1 MLDTKTNFV
10 DEKVE
15 IDPKDLQ
22 VSFDNNTTE
31 TKDTETKDKE
41 TNNDSKIVKVS
52 LGNDA
57 EALAE
62 EKSKPKD
69 KQDKNKIKQLEK
81 SIKDR
86 EKEIKDQV
94 KNNKK
99 YKPNTNAWNGV
110 IDDENADDL
119 SYIVNNW
126 KLIPQKSSFIN
137 AANGLINKDTKNVA
151 KDREYYLNLTQ
162 RGFEEWNGM
171 QENPDDPDNYKKWEE
186 ENQKWKDNVDK
197 ALEKY
202 TEWDKDKE
210 SKYYYSSSNLHSAL
224 SNAKAAGDYDAA
236 VILNLAYRNAKEN
249 EKWENNIDKVLEKYT
264 HYDKDSE
271 YYYTSNNLSYAL
283 INAEAEGDY
292 EAVYTLREAY
302 KNAVENEK
310 AQKEKPAKDGEQT
323 FTKEEAWEIYYSPT
337 GTAIGLFEN
346 FNNTLG
352 MTAEEARKEFLSK
365 NPNPSESAKKAF
377 RDVYKT
383 ELVEGKVTAS
393 EEDQTENL
401 QVGGKAPR
409 ETLNEAQSKV
419 SKNIKDLVLDE
430 VYQTLTDDEKR
441 DALKKATERA
451 LNEYSSSFI
460 DKVNAREDAA
470 QLSKF
475 LPRFAIQHYLEGD
488 FGERKTPKSL
498 GTLGYFL
505 LDKVGKSL
513 VNASQVARG
522 FSPTE
527 RTVLEDYNKTMLENA
542 FDRDNENRK
551 KILMSSLDTLIKDS
565 EVLRELGISDFKVFD
580 NFTEKV
586 LTQYQDNIQNVN
598 LDKILKEKADFI
610 ENLPEAEK
618 NKYIGY
624 IIATGVSEPDS
635 AAYLVA
641 TYREAEMELKF
652 AKTDAEKYAAQK
664 SKMEIDLK
672 LNGIKTNNELLS
684 GQLDSVKIKNEKD
697 RATMTAEIEAV
708 ILENKQLIEDI
719 KKARTEN
726 EYLAKEKEKELEK
739 KVADIVS
746 TYATVGTNIGDTV
759 ANIIDAVIPGK
770 SRGK

>member
-22 VSFDNNTTE
+22 VSFGNNTTE
-31 TKDTETKDKE
+31 TKDTE

-52 LGNDA
+52 LGNDS

-62 EKSKPKD
+62 EKSKPKE
-69 KQDKNKIKQLEK
+69 KQDKDKIKQLEK
-81 SIKDR
+81 SIKNR
-86 EKEIKDQV
+86 EKEIKTQV
-94 KNNKK
+94 ENNKK

-110 IDDENADDL
+110 IDDENADDW
-119 SYIVNNW
+119 SYIANNW
-126 KLIPQKSSFIN
+126 KIIPQSEEFKHVANKS
-137 AANGLINKDTKNVA
+137 INKDITNVS
-151 KDREYYLNLTQ
+151 KDREYYLNLSQ

-186 ENQKWKDNVDK
+186 ENQKWKDNAK
-197 ALEKY
+197 KTLFKY
-202 TEWDKDKE
+202 I
-210 SKYYYSSSNLHSAL
+210 
-224 SNAKAAGDYDAA
+224 GA
-236 VILNLAYRNAKEN
+236 VIKPYLTKYE
-249 EKWENNIDKVLEKYT
+249 IDE
-264 HYDKDSE
+264 
-271 YYYTSNNLSYAL
+271 
-283 INAEAEGDY
+283 INPTY
-292 EAVYTLREAY
+292 IKRAY
-302 KNAVENEK
+302 KNAVEAGDYDSAVILHQVMLNDLENEEK
-310 AQKEKPAKDGEQT
+310 SDETSTETTTTEKPAKEGEQT
-323 FTKEEAWEIYYSPT
+323 FTKEDAWEIYYSPT
-337 GTAIGLFEN
+337 GTARGIFEN
-346 FNNTLG
+346 FNTLG
-352 MTAEEARKEFLSK
+352 MDAAEARKEFLSK
-365 NPNPSESAKKAF
+365 NPNPSETAKNAF
-377 RDVYKT
+377 RNVYKT

-393 EEDQTENL
+393 KEDQTEGNQDL
-401 QVGGKAPR
+401 KVGGKAPR

-419 SKNIKDLVLDE
+419 SKNIKDLVIDE
-430 VYQTLTDDEKR
+430 AYQTLTDDEKR

-460 DKVNAREDAA
+460 DKVNTREDAA

-475 LPRFAIQHYLEGD
+475 LPRFAIQHFLEGN
-488 FGERKTPKSL
+488 FGDKKDPKSW

-522 FSPTE
+522 LTPTE

-542 FDRDNENRK
+542 FGRDNENRK
-551 KILMSSLDTLIKDS
+551 KILNSSLDTLIKDS
-565 EVLRELGISDFKVFD
+565 DVLRELGISDFKVFD
-580 NFTEKV
+580 DFTEKV

-672 LNGIKTNNELLS
+672 LAGIKANNDLLS
-684 GQLDSVKIKNEKD
+684 GQLDSIELKNEKD

-719 KKARTEN
+719 KKARIEN
-726 EYLAKEKEKELEK
+726 SYLAKEKEKELEQ
-739 KVADIVS
+739 KVANIVS
-746 TYATVGTNIGDTV
+746 TYAAVGTHTGNTV
-759 ANIIDAVIPGK
+759 AAILDAIMPG
-770 SRGK
+770 

>member
-31 TKDTETKDKE
+31 KKDEKTKD
-41 TNNDSKIVKVS
+41 DSKIVKVS

-62 EKSKPKD
+62 EKSKPKE
-69 KQDKNKIKQLEK
+69 KQDKDKIKQLEK

-99 YKPNTNAWNGV
+99 YKPSSNAWNGV
-110 IDDENADDL
+110 IDDENADDW
-119 SYIVNNW
+119 SYIANNW
-126 KLIPQKSSFIN
+126 KIIPQSEDFKHVANKS
-137 AANGLINKDTKNVA
+137 INKDITNVS
-151 KDREYYLNLTQ
+151 KDREYYLNLSQ

-186 ENQKWKDNVDK
+186 ENQKWKDNAK
-197 ALEKY
+197 KTLFKY
-202 TEWDKDKE
+202 I
-210 SKYYYSSSNLHSAL
+210 
-224 SNAKAAGDYDAA
+224 GA
-236 VILNLAYRNAKEN
+236 VIKPYLTKYE
-249 EKWENNIDKVLEKYT
+249 IDE
-264 HYDKDSE
+264 
-271 YYYTSNNLSYAL
+271 
-283 INAEAEGDY
+283 INPTY
-292 EAVYTLREAY
+292 VKRAY
-302 KNAVENEK
+302 KNAVEAGDYDSAVILHQVILNTLKDEK
-310 AQKEKPAKDGEQT
+310 KATEKDEEKSTETDETTTTEKPAEEGKQT
-323 FTKEEAWEIYYSPT
+323 FTKEKAWEIYNSPS
-337 GTAIGLFEN
+337 GTSTGLFEN
-346 FNNTLG
+346 FNTLG
-352 MTAEEARKEFLSK
+352 MTAEEAKKEFLSK
-365 NPNPSESAKKAF
+365 NPNPSEAAKNAF
-377 RDVYKT
+377 RKVYGS
-383 ELVEGKVTAS
+383 ELVESKVTET
-393 EEDQTENL
+393 EEDKNKNF
-401 QVGGKAPR
+401 QVGSQTPR

-430 VYQTLTDDEKR
+430 TFQTLTEDEKR

-451 LNEYSSSFI
+451 LNEYSLKFI
-460 DKVNAREDAA
+460 DKVTAREDAA

-551 KILMSSLDTLIKDS
+551 KILNSSLDTLIKDS
-565 EVLRELGISDFKVFD
+565 DVLRELGISDFKIFD

-610 ENLPEAEK
+610 ENLPEKEK
-618 NKYIGY
+618 NTYIGY
-624 IIATGVSEPDS
+624 IIATGVSEPGS
-635 AAYLVA
+635 AEYLIA
-641 TYREAEMELKF
+641 AYREAEMELKF

-664 SKMEIDLK
+664 SKMEIDFK
-672 LNGIKTNNELLS
+672 LANMNVNNKKLIAE
-684 GQLDSVKIKNEKD
+684 LDSIEIKNEID
-697 RATMTAEIEAV
+697 RSTMTEKIEAV
-708 ILENKQLIEDI
+708 VLENKQLIEDI

-726 EYLAKEKEKELEK
+726 SYLAKEKEKELEA
-739 KVADIVS
+739 KVANIVS
-746 TYATVGTNIGDTV
+746 TYASVGTHTGNTV
-759 ANIIDAVIPGK
+759 AAILDAIIPG
-770 SRGK
+770 

>member
-22 VSFDNNTTE
+22 VSFGNNTTE
-31 TKDTETKDKE
+31 TKDTETKDTE

-52 LGNDA
+52 LGNDS

-86 EKEIKDQV
+86 EKEIKTQV
-94 KNNKK
+94 ENNKK
-99 YKPNTNAWNGV
+99 YKPEENAWNGV
-110 IDDENADDL
+110 IDDENADDW
-119 SYIVNNW
+119 SYIFQ
-126 KLIPQKSSFIN
+126 KGDYIPQKNDFREA
-137 AANGLINKDTKNVA
+137 AANKINEDIKNVS
-151 KDREYYLNLTQ
+151 KDREYWLNLSQ

-171 QENPDDPDNYKKWEE
+171 QENPDDPDNYDKWKKESQKWLNNVEKALGKYGTSKKWEE
-186 ENQKWKDNVDK
+186 DF
-197 ALEKY
+197 
-202 TEWDKDKE
+202 
-210 SKYYYSSSNLHSAL
+210 YSPSNLSIAFRMAR
-224 SNAKAAGDYDAA
+224 SKGDYDAA
-236 VILNLAYRNAKEN
+236 AILIQAYRNA
-249 EKWENNIDKVLEKYT
+249 
-264 HYDKDSE
+264 
-271 YYYTSNNLSYAL
+271 
-283 INAEAEGDY
+283 
-292 EAVYTLREAY
+292 
-302 KNAVENEK
+302 VESEK
-310 AQKEKPAKDGEQT
+310 AQKEKADETTTTDKPVKEGEQT
-323 FTKEEAWEIYYSPT
+323 FTKEDAWKIYYSPT
-337 GTAIGLFEN
+337 GTATGLFEN
-346 FNNTLG
+346 FNTLG
-352 MTAEEARKEFLSK
+352 MDAAEAKKEFLSK
-365 NPNPSESAKKAF
+365 NPNPSENAKNAF
-377 RDVYKT
+377 RKVYKS
-383 ELVEGKVTAS
+383 ELVESKVTAS
-393 EEDQTENL
+393 EEDQTEGNKNF
-401 QVGGKAPR
+401 QVGGKTSR

-430 VYQTLTDDEKR
+430 TFQTLTDDEKR
-441 DALKKATERA
+441 DALKKATEKA
-451 LNEYSSSFI
+451 LNEYSLKFI
-460 DKVNAREDAA
+460 DKVTAREDAA

-565 EVLRELGISDFKVFD
+565 DVLRELGISDFKIFD

-598 LDKILKEKADFI
+598 LDKILQEKADFI
-610 ENLPEAEK
+610 DSLPEKEK

-624 IIATGVSEPDS
+624 VIATGVSEPGS
-635 AAYLVA
+635 AEYLIA
-641 TYREAEMELKF
+641 SYREAEIALEF

-672 LNGIKTNNELLS
+672 LAGIKANNDLLS
-684 GQLDSVKIKNEKD
+684 GQLDSIELKNEKD

-708 ILENKQLIEDI
+708 VLENKQLIEDI
-719 KKARTEN
+719 KKARVEN
-726 EYLAKEKEKELEK
+726 SYLAKEKEKELEQ
-739 KVADIVS
+739 KVASIVS
-746 TYATVGTNIGDTV
+746 TYAAVGTHTGNTV
-759 ANIIDAVIPGK
+759 AAILDAIIPG
-770 SRGK
+770 

>member
-22 VSFDNNTTE
+22 VSFGNNTTE
-31 TKDTETKDKE
+31 TKDKETKE
-41 TNNDSKIVKVS
+41 TKPKAIKVS
-52 LGNDA
+52 LGNDS

-81 SIKDR
+81 SIKNR
-86 EKEIKDQV
+86 EKEIKEQV
-94 KNNKK
+94 ENNKK

-110 IDDENADDL
+110 IDDKNADDW

-126 KLIPQKSSFIN
+126 GNIPQKNDFTE
-137 AANGLINKDTKNVA
+137 AAATTIIKDENNVS
-151 KDREYYLNLTQ
+151 KDRDYWLNLAQ
-162 RGFEEWNGM
+162 SGFEEWKSM
-171 QENPDDPDNYKKWEE
+171 QENPDDPANLEKWERE
-186 ENQKWKDNVDK
+186 LQNWENNVDK

-202 TEWDKDKE
+202 THYNKE
-210 SKYYYSSSNLHSAL
+210 SK
-224 SNAKAAGDYDAA
+224 
-236 VILNLAYRNAKEN
+236 
-249 EKWENNIDKVLEKYT
+249 
-264 HYDKDSE
+264 
-271 YYYTSNNLSYAL
+271 YYYTSNNLLHAFS
-283 INAEAEGDY
+283 NAKRAGDY
-292 EAVYTLREAY
+292 DAAFSLKQSYRNVIEEKEEAQKKE
-302 KNAVENEK
+302 EK
-310 AQKEKPAKDGEQT
+310 AQKETSTETTTSEKPAKEGEQT
-323 FTKEEAWEIYYSPT
+323 FTKEDAWKIYYSPN
-337 GTAIGLFEN
+337 GTATGIFKN
-346 FNNTLG
+346 FNTLG
-352 MTAEEARKEFLSK
+352 MDAVEARKEFLSK
-365 NPNPSESAKKAF
+365 VSNPSEAAKKAF
-377 RDVYKT
+377 RDVYKS

-393 EEDQTENL
+393 KEEQTEGNKNL

-419 SKNIKDLVLDE
+419 SKNIKDVILDE
-430 VYQTLTDDEKR
+430 AYQTLSDDEKR

-451 LNEYSSSFI
+451 LNEYSSRFI
-460 DKVNAREDAA
+460 DKVNTREDAA

-475 LPRFAIQHYLEGD
+475 LPRFAIQHFLEGN
-488 FGERKTPKSL
+488 FGDKKDPKSW

-522 FSPTE
+522 LTPTE

-542 FDRDNENRK
+542 FGRDNENRK
-551 KILMSSLDTLIKDS
+551 KILNSSLDALIKDS
-565 EVLRELGISDFKVFD
+565 DVLRELGISDFKVFD
-580 NFTEKV
+580 DFTEKV

-598 LDKILKEKADFI
+598 LDKILQEKSDFI
-610 ENLPEAEK
+610 ENLPEAER

-641 TYREAEMELKF
+641 SYREKEMELKF
-652 AKTDAEKYAAQK
+652 AKTDADKYAAQK

-672 LNGIKTNNELLS
+672 LNGMKVNNDLLFA
-684 GQLDSVKIKNEKD
+684 QLDSIKLKNEKD
-697 RATMTAEIEAV
+697 RATMTAEIDRV
-708 ILENKQLIEDI
+708 VRENEKLIEDI

-726 EYLAKEKEKELEK
+726 EYLAKEKEKELEQ
-739 KVADIVS
+739 KVANIVS
-746 TYATVGTNIGDTV
+746 TYAAAGSNTANAV
-759 ANIIDAVIPGK
+759 AQIIDAIIPG
-770 SRGK
+770 

>member
-22 VSFDNNTTE
+22 VSFGNNTTE
-31 TKDTETKDKE
+31 TKDKETKE
-41 TNNDSKIVKVS
+41 TKPNIVKVS
-52 LGNDA
+52 LGNDS

-62 EKSKPKD
+62 EKSKPKE
-69 KQDKNKIKQLEK
+69 KQDKDKIKQLEK

-99 YKPNTNAWNGV
+99 YKPDSNTWNGV
-110 IDDENADDL
+110 IDDKNSDDW
-119 SYIVNNW
+119 SYIANNW
-126 KLIPQKSSFIN
+126 KIIPQSEDFKHVANKS
-137 AANGLINKDTKNVA
+137 INKDITNVS
-151 KDREYYLNLTQ
+151 KDREYYLNLSQ

-186 ENQKWKDNVDK
+186 ENQKWKDNAK
-197 ALEKY
+197 KTLFKY
-202 TEWDKDKE
+202 I
-210 SKYYYSSSNLHSAL
+210 
-224 SNAKAAGDYDAA
+224 GA
-236 VILNLAYRNAKEN
+236 VIKPYLTKYEIDEINPAYVK
-249 EKWENNIDKVLEKYT
+249 K
-264 HYDKDSE
+264 
-271 YYYTSNNLSYAL
+271 
-283 INAEAEGDY
+283 
-292 EAVYTLREAY
+292 AY
-302 KNAVENEK
+302 KNAVEAGDYDSAVILHQVILNDLEDEKKATENEK
-310 AQKEKPAKDGEQT
+310 AQKEKADETATNEKPTNEKP
-323 FTKEEAWEIYYSPT
+323 TKEEEQIEENQDLRVDDKAPRETSTETTTNEKPT
-337 GTAIGLFEN
+337 K
-346 FNNTLG
+346 
-352 MTAEEARKEFLSK
+352 EEE
-365 NPNPSESAKKAF
+365 
-377 RDVYKT
+377 
-383 ELVEGKVTAS
+383 
-393 EEDQTENL
+393 QTEKNQDL
-401 QVGGKAPR
+401 RVGGKAPR

-430 VYQTLTDDEKR
+430 TFQTLTDDEKR
-441 DALKKATERA
+441 DALKKATEKA
-451 LNEYSSSFI
+451 LNEYSLKFI
-460 DKVNAREDAA
+460 DKVTAREDAA

-522 FSPTE
+522 LTPTE

-551 KILMSSLDTLIKDS
+551 KILMSSIDTLIKDS
-565 EVLRELGISDFKVFD
+565 DVLRELGISDFKIFD

-598 LDKILKEKADFI
+598 LDKILQEKADFI
-610 ENLPEAEK
+610 DSLPEKEK

-624 IIATGVSEPDS
+624 VIATGVSEPGS
-635 AAYLVA
+635 AEYLIA
-641 TYREAEMELKF
+641 SYREAKMALEF

-664 SKMEIDLK
+664 SKMEIDIK
-672 LNGIKTNNELLS
+672 LAGMKVNNDLLS
-684 GQLDSVKIKNEKD
+684 GQLDSIKLKNEKD
-697 RATMTAEIEAV
+697 RATMAAEIEAV
-708 ILENKQLIEDI
+708 VLENKQLIEDI

-726 EYLAKEKEKELEK
+726 EYLAKEKEKELEQ
-739 KVADIVS
+739 KVASIVS
-746 TYATVGTNIGDTV
+746 TYAAVGTHTGNTV
-759 ANIIDAVIPGK
+759 AAIIDAVIPG
-770 SRGK
+770 

>member
-22 VSFDNNTTE
+22 VSFGNNT
-31 TKDTETKDKE
+31 TETKDKE

-52 LGNDA
+52 LGNDS

-62 EKSKPKD
+62 EKSKPKE
-69 KQDKNKIKQLEK
+69 KQDKDKIKQLEK

-99 YKPNTNAWNGV
+99 YKPDSNTWNGV
-110 IDDENADDL
+110 IDDKNSDDW
-119 SYIVNNW
+119 SYIANNW
-126 KLIPQKSSFIN
+126 KIIPQSEDFKHVANKS
-137 AANGLINKDTKNVA
+137 INKDITNVS
-151 KDREYYLNLTQ
+151 KDREYYLNLSQ

-186 ENQKWKDNVDK
+186 ENQKWKDNAK
-197 ALEKY
+197 KTLFKY
-202 TEWDKDKE
+202 I
-210 SKYYYSSSNLHSAL
+210 
-224 SNAKAAGDYDAA
+224 GA
-236 VILNLAYRNAKEN
+236 VIKPYLTKYEIDEINPAYVK
-249 EKWENNIDKVLEKYT
+249 K
-264 HYDKDSE
+264 
-271 YYYTSNNLSYAL
+271 
-283 INAEAEGDY
+283 
-292 EAVYTLREAY
+292 AY
-302 KNAVENEK
+302 KNAVEAGDYDSAVILHQVILNDLEDEKKATENEK
-310 AQKEKPAKDGEQT
+310 AQKEKADETATNEKPTNEKP
-323 FTKEEAWEIYYSPT
+323 TKEEEQIE
-337 GTAIGLFEN
+337 EN
-346 FNNTLG
+346 QDL
-352 MTAEEARKEFLSK
+352 K
-365 NPNPSESAKKAF
+365 
-377 RDVYKT
+377 
-383 ELVEGKVTAS
+383 
-393 EEDQTENL
+393 
-401 QVGGKAPR
+401 VGGKAPR

-430 VYQTLTDDEKR
+430 TFQTLTDDEKR
-441 DALKKATERA
+441 DALKKATEKA
-451 LNEYSSSFI
+451 LNEYSLKFI
-460 DKVNAREDAA
+460 DKVTAREDAA

-522 FSPTE
+522 LTPTE

-551 KILMSSLDTLIKDS
+551 KILMSSIDTLIKDS
-565 EVLRELGISDFKVFD
+565 DVLRELGISDFKIFD

-598 LDKILKEKADFI
+598 LDKILQEKADFI
-610 ENLPEAEK
+610 DSLPEKEK

-624 IIATGVSEPDS
+624 VIATGVSEPGS
-635 AAYLVA
+635 AEYLIA
-641 TYREAEMELKF
+641 SYREAKMALEF

-664 SKMEIDLK
+664 SKMEIDIK
-672 LNGIKTNNELLS
+672 LAGMKVNNDLLS
-684 GQLDSVKIKNEKD
+684 GQLDSIKLKNEKD

-708 ILENKQLIEDI
+708 VLENKQLIEDI

-726 EYLAKEKEKELEK
+726 EYLAKEKEKELEQ
-739 KVADIVS
+739 KVANIVS
-746 TYATVGTNIGDTV
+746 TYAAAGANTANTV
-759 ANIIDAVIPGK
+759 AAIIDAVIPG
-770 SRGK
+770 

>member
-22 VSFDNNTTE
+22 VSFGNNT
-31 TKDTETKDKE
+31 TETKDKE

-69 KQDKNKIKQLEK
+69 KQDKDKIKQLEK

-99 YKPNTNAWNGV
+99 YKPVENAWDGV
-110 IDDENADDL
+110 IDDENADDW
-119 SYIVNNW
+119 SYIADNW
-126 KLIPQKSSFIN
+126 KVIPQREDFKHIVNKSIN
-137 AANGLINKDTKNVA
+137 EGITNVS

-162 RGFEEWNGM
+162 RGFEEWNSM

-186 ENQKWKDNVDK
+186 ESQKWKENAKK
-197 ALEKY
+197 ALFKY
-202 TEWDKDKE
+202 TPAVIVPYLT
-210 SKYYYSSSNLHSAL
+210 KYDLDEINLTYAKKSFKSAVE
-224 SNAKAAGDYDAA
+224 AGDYDAA
-236 VILNLAYRNAKEN
+236 VILCQVMLNGL
-249 EKWENNIDKVLEKYT
+249 
-264 HYDKDSE
+264 KDEIIKSVE
-271 YYYTSNNLSYAL
+271 TSD
-283 INAEAEGDY
+283 ETTDE
-292 EAVYTLREAY
+292 TTTT
-302 KNAVENEK
+302 
-310 AQKEKPAKDGEQT
+310 EKPAKEGEQT
-323 FTKEEAWEIYYSPT
+323 FTKEDAWEIYYSPT
-337 GTAIGLFEN
+337 GTATGLFKN
-346 FNNTLG
+346 FNTLG
-352 MTAEEARKEFLSK
+352 MDAVEAKKEFLSK
-365 NPNPSESAKKAF
+365 VPNPSETAKKAF

-393 EEDQTENL
+393 KEDQTEGNQDL
-401 QVGGKAPR
+401 KVGGKAPR

-430 VYQTLTDDEKR
+430 AYQTLTDDEKR

-451 LNEYSSSFI
+451 LNEYSSRFI

-475 LPRFAIQHYLEGD
+475 LPRFALQHFSEGN
-488 FGERKTPKSL
+488 FGDKGDPRRW

-505 LDKVGKSL
+505 LDKIGKSL

-522 FSPTE
+522 LTPTE

-542 FDRDNENRK
+542 FSRDNENRK
-551 KILMSSLDTLIKDS
+551 KILNSSLDTLIKDS
-565 EVLRELGISDFKVFD
+565 DVLRELGISDFKVFD
-580 NFTEKV
+580 DFTEKV

-598 LDKILKEKADFI
+598 LDKILIEKADFI
-610 ENLPEAEK
+610 DNLPEAEK

-635 AAYLVA
+635 ASYLVA
-641 TYREAEMELKF
+641 AYREKEMELKF

-672 LNGIKTNNELLS
+672 LNGMKVNNDLLF
-684 GQLDSVKIKNEKD
+684 GQLDSIKLKNEKD
-697 RATMTAEIEAV
+697 RATMTAEIERV
-708 ILENKQLIEDI
+708 VHENEKLIEDI

-726 EYLAKEKEKELEK
+726 SYLEKEKEKELEQ

-746 TYATVGTNIGDTV
+746 TYATVGTNIGNTV
-759 ANIIDAVIPGK
+759 ANIIDAIIPGK
-770 SRGK
+770 QK

>member
-31 TKDTETKDKE
+31 TKDEK

-52 LGNDA
+52 LGNDS

-62 EKSKPKD
+62 EKSKSKE
-69 KQDKNKIKQLEK
+69 KQDKDKIKQLEK
-81 SIKDR
+81 SIKNR

-99 YKPNTNAWNGV
+99 YKPETNAWNDV
-110 IDDENADDL
+110 IDDKNADDW
-119 SYIVNNW
+119 SYIANNW
-126 KLIPQKSSFIN
+126 KNIPQSEDFGK
-137 AANGLINKDTKNVA
+137 AAGTSILNDIKNVS
-151 KDREYYLNLTQ
+151 KDREYWLNLTQ

-171 QENPDDPDNYKKWEE
+171 QENPDDPDNYEKWKKEH
-186 ENQKWKDNVDK
+186 QKWKNNVFK

-202 TEWDKDKE
+202 SPLPEWSDR
-210 SKYYYSSSNLHSAL
+210 YSASGNVASAF
-224 SNAKAAGDYDAA
+224 NKALRVGDYDAA
-236 VILNLAYRNAKEN
+236 SLLFQAFKNIKEN
-249 EKWENNIDKVLEKYT
+249 EKAEDE
-264 HYDKDSE
+264 
-271 YYYTSNNLSYAL
+271 TSD
-283 INAEAEGDY
+283 E
-292 EAVYTLREAY
+292 TTTT
-302 KNAVENEK
+302 
-310 AQKEKPAKDGEQT
+310 EKPAKDGEQT
-323 FTKEEAWEIYYSPT
+323 FTKEDAWKIYNSSS
-337 GTAIGLFEN
+337 GTATGLFEN
-346 FNNTLG
+346 FQTLN
-352 MTAEEARKEFLSK
+352 MDAVEARKEFLSK
-365 NPNPSESAKKAF
+365 NPNPSEAAKNAF
-377 RDVYKT
+377 RKVYKS

-393 EEDQTENL
+393 EEDQTEGNKNL
-401 QVGGKAPR
+401 QVGGKQQR

-430 VYQTLTDDEKR
+430 TYQTLTDDEKR

-451 LNEYSSSFI
+451 LNEYSLSFI
-460 DKVNAREDAA
+460 DKVNTREDAA

-475 LPRFAIQHYLEGD
+475 LPRFAIQHFLDGNFGD
-488 FGERKTPKSL
+488 KKNPKSW

-522 FSPTE
+522 FTPTE

-542 FDRDNENRK
+542 FGRDNENRK
-551 KILMSSLDTLIKDS
+551 KILLSSLDTLIKDS
-565 EVLRELGISDFKVFD
+565 DVLRELGISDFKVFD

-610 ENLPEAEK
+610 ENLPEKEK
-618 NKYIGY
+618 NTYIGY
-624 IIATGVSEPDS
+624 IIATGVSEPGS
-635 AAYLVA
+635 AEYLIA
-641 TYREAEMELKF
+641 AYREAEMELKF

-672 LNGIKTNNELLS
+672 LAGMKVNNKTLS
-684 GQLDSVKIKNEKD
+684 AQLDSIEIKNEKD

-726 EYLAKEKEKELEK
+726 EYLAKEKEKELEA
-739 KVADIVS
+739 KVANIVS
-746 TYATVGTNIGDTV
+746 TYASVGTHTGNTV
-759 ANIIDAVIPGK
+759 AAIIDAIIPG
-770 SRGK
+770 

>member
-22 VSFDNNTTE
+22 VSFGNNTTE
-31 TKDTETKDKE
+31 TKDTETKE
-41 TNNDSKIVKVS
+41 TKPNVIKVS
-52 LGNDA
+52 LGNDS

-69 KQDKNKIKQLEK
+69 KQDKDKIKQLEK

-99 YKPNTNAWNGV
+99 YKPDTNAWNGV
-110 IDDENADDL
+110 IDDENADDW

-126 KLIPQKSSFIN
+126 GNIPQKNDFTE
-137 AANGLINKDTKNVA
+137 AAATTIIKDENNVA
-151 KDREYYLNLTQ
+151 KDRDYWLNLAQ
-162 RGFEEWNGM
+162 SGFEEWKSM
-171 QENPDDPDNYKKWEE
+171 QENPDDPDNYKKWEKE
-186 ENQKWKDNVDK
+186 LQNWENNVYK

-202 TEWDKDKE
+202 THYNKE
-210 SKYYYSSSNLHSAL
+210 SK
-224 SNAKAAGDYDAA
+224 
-236 VILNLAYRNAKEN
+236 
-249 EKWENNIDKVLEKYT
+249 
-264 HYDKDSE
+264 
-271 YYYTSNNLSYAL
+271 YYYTSNNLLRAFF
-283 INAEAEGDY
+283 NAKRAGDY
-292 EAVYTLREAY
+292 DAASILKQAF
-302 KNAVENEK
+302 KNVEENEK
-310 AQKEKPAKDGEQT
+310 AQKKEEKAQTETSNESTTTEKPAKEGEQT
-323 FTKEEAWEIYYSPT
+323 FTKEDAWEIYYSPN
-337 GTAIGLFEN
+337 GTAAGIFEN
-346 FNNTLG
+346 FNTLD
-352 MTAEEARKEFLSK
+352 MDADEARKEFLSK
-365 NPNPSESAKKAF
+365 VPNPSDAAKKAF

-393 EEDQTENL
+393 EEEQTDEKKDFG
-401 QVGGKAPR
+401 VGSKASR
-409 ETLNEAQSKV
+409 KTLNEAQSKV

-430 VYQTLTDDEKR
+430 TYQTLTDDEKR

-460 DKVNAREDAA
+460 DKVNTREDAA

-475 LPRFAIQHYLEGD
+475 LPRFAIQHFLEGD
-488 FGERKTPKSL
+488 FGDNKKDPKSW

-522 FSPTE
+522 LTPTE

-542 FDRDNENRK
+542 FGRDNENRK
-551 KILMSSLDTLIKDS
+551 RILNSSLDTLIKDS
-565 EVLRELGISDFKVFD
+565 DVLRELGISDFKIFD

-598 LDKILKEKADFI
+598 LDKILKEKADYI
-610 ENLPEAEK
+610 DNLPEEEK

-635 AAYLVA
+635 AAYLNA
-641 TYREAEMELKF
+641 EYRANEMELKF

-664 SKMEIDLK
+664 SKMEIDIK
-672 LNGIKTNNELLS
+672 LAGMKINNDLLFA
-684 GQLDSVKIKNEKD
+684 QLDSVKLKNEKD
-697 RATMTAEIEAV
+697 RATMTEEIERVA
-708 ILENKQLIEDI
+708 LENKQLIEDI

-726 EYLAKEKEKELEK
+726 DYLVREKEKELEK

-746 TYATVGTNIGDTV
+746 TYATVGTNTGNTV
-759 ANIIDAVIPGK
+759 AKIIDAIIPG
-770 SRGK
+770 

>member
-22 VSFDNNTTE
+22 VSFGNNT
-31 TKDTETKDKE
+31 TETKDKE

-52 LGNDA
+52 LGNDS

-69 KQDKNKIKQLEK
+69 KQDKDKIKQLEK

-99 YKPNTNAWNGV
+99 YKPDSNTWNGV
-110 IDDENADDL
+110 IDDENSDDW
-119 SYIVNNW
+119 SYVANNW
-126 KLIPQKSSFIN
+126 KIIPQKNDFIEA
-137 AANGLINKDTKNVA
+137 AANKINEDTKNVD

-171 QENPDDPDNYKKWEE
+171 QENPDDPDNYDKWKKES
-186 ENQKWKDNVDK
+186 QKWLNNVEK
-197 ALEKY
+197 ALRKYGIYEKWNGMFY
-202 TEWDKDKE
+202 STSNISTASRTAMDK
-210 SKYYYSSSNLHSAL
+210 
-224 SNAKAAGDYDAA
+224 GDYDTA
-236 VILNLAYRNAKEN
+236 VLLKQAYR
-249 EKWENNIDKVLEKYT
+249 
-264 HYDKDSE
+264 
-271 YYYTSNNLSYAL
+271 
-283 INAEAEGDY
+283 
-292 EAVYTLREAY
+292 
-302 KNAVENEK
+302 NAVENEK
-310 AQKEKPAKDGEQT
+310 AQKEKAQNEKAKDEETSNETTTTEKPTKEGKQT

-365 NPNPSESAKKAF
+365 NPNPSEKAKNAF
-377 RDVYKT
+377 RKVYNS
-383 ELVEGKVTAS
+383 ELVESKVTAS
-393 EEDQTENL
+393 EEDQTKNL

-430 VYQTLTDDEKR
+430 TFQTLTDDEKR
-441 DALKKATERA
+441 DALKKATEKA
-451 LNEYSSSFI
+451 LNEYSLKFI
-460 DKVNAREDAA
+460 DKVTAREDAA

-522 FSPTE
+522 LTPTE
-527 RTVLEDYNKTMLENA
+527 KTVLENYNKTMLENA

-551 KILMSSLDTLIKDS
+551 KILMSSIDTLIKDS
-565 EVLRELGISDFKVFD
+565 DVLRELGISDFKIFD

-598 LDKILKEKADFI
+598 LDKILQEKADFI
-610 ENLPEAEK
+610 DSLPEKEK

-624 IIATGVSEPDS
+624 VIATGVSEPGS
-635 AAYLVA
+635 AEYLIA
-641 TYREAEMELKF
+641 SYREAKMALEF

-664 SKMEIDLK
+664 SKMEIDIK
-672 LNGIKTNNELLS
+672 LAGMKVNNDLLS
-684 GQLDSVKIKNEKD
+684 GQLDSIKLKNEKD

-708 ILENKQLIEDI
+708 VLGNKQLIEDI

-726 EYLAKEKEKELEK
+726 EYLAKEKEKELEQ
-739 KVADIVS
+739 KVANIVS
-746 TYATVGTNIGDTV
+746 TYAAAGANTANTV
-759 ANIIDAVIPGK
+759 AAIIDAVIPG
-770 SRGK
+770 

>member
-31 TKDTETKDKE
+31 IKDEKTKDE
-41 TNNDSKIVKVS
+41 SKIVKVS

-62 EKSKPKD
+62 EKSKPKE
-69 KQDKNKIKQLEK
+69 KQDKDKIKQLEK

-99 YKPNTNAWNGV
+99 YKPSSNAWNGV
-110 IDDENADDL
+110 IDDENADDW
-119 SYIVNNW
+119 SYIANNW
-126 KLIPQKSSFIN
+126 KIIPQSEDFKHVANKS
-137 AANGLINKDTKNVA
+137 INKDITNVS
-151 KDREYYLNLTQ
+151 KDREYYLNLSQ

-186 ENQKWKDNVDK
+186 ENQKWKDNAK
-197 ALEKY
+197 KTLFKY
-202 TEWDKDKE
+202 I
-210 SKYYYSSSNLHSAL
+210 
-224 SNAKAAGDYDAA
+224 GA
-236 VILNLAYRNAKEN
+236 VIKPYLTKYE
-249 EKWENNIDKVLEKYT
+249 IDE
-264 HYDKDSE
+264 
-271 YYYTSNNLSYAL
+271 
-283 INAEAEGDY
+283 INPTY
-292 EAVYTLREAY
+292 VKRAY
-302 KNAVENEK
+302 KNAVEAGDYDSAVILHQVILNTLKDEK
-310 AQKEKPAKDGEQT
+310 KATEKDEEKSTETDETTTTEKPAEEGKQT
-323 FTKEEAWEIYYSPT
+323 FTKEKAWEIYNSPN
-337 GTAIGLFEN
+337 GTATGLFEN
-346 FNNTLG
+346 FNTLG
-352 MTAEEARKEFLSK
+352 MTAEEAKKEFLSK
-365 NPNPSESAKKAF
+365 NPNPSEAAKNAF
-377 RDVYKT
+377 RKVYGS
-383 ELVEGKVTAS
+383 ELVENK
-393 EEDQTENL
+393 EDQTEEDKNKNF
-401 QVGGKAPR
+401 QVGSQTPR

-430 VYQTLTDDEKR
+430 TFQTLTEDEKR

-451 LNEYSSSFI
+451 LNEYSLKFI
-460 DKVNAREDAA
+460 DKVTAREDAA

-551 KILMSSLDTLIKDS
+551 KILNSSLDTLIKDS
-565 EVLRELGISDFKVFD
+565 DVLRELGISDFKIFD

-610 ENLPEAEK
+610 ENLPEKEK
-618 NKYIGY
+618 NTYIGY
-624 IIATGVSEPDS
+624 IIATGVSEPGS
-635 AAYLVA
+635 AEYLIA
-641 TYREAEMELKF
+641 AYREAEMELKF

-664 SKMEIDLK
+664 SKMEIDFK
-672 LNGIKTNNELLS
+672 LANMNVNNKKLIAE
-684 GQLDSVKIKNEKD
+684 LDSIEIKNEID
-697 RATMTAEIEAV
+697 RSTMTEKIEAV
-708 ILENKQLIEDI
+708 VLENKQLIEDI

-726 EYLAKEKEKELEK
+726 SYLAKEKEKELEA
-739 KVADIVS
+739 KVANIVS
-746 TYATVGTNIGDTV
+746 TYASVGTHTGNTV
-759 ANIIDAVIPGK
+759 AAILDAIIPG
-770 SRGK
+770 

>member
-22 VSFDNNTTE
+22 VSFGNNTTE
-31 TKDTETKDKE
+31 TKDKETKEEPKA
-41 TNNDSKIVKVS
+41 IKVS
-52 LGNDA
+52 LGNDS

-62 EKSKPKD
+62 EKSKPKE
-69 KQDKNKIKQLEK
+69 KQDKDKIKQLEK

-99 YKPNTNAWNGV
+99 YKPNSNAWNGV
-110 IDDENADDL
+110 IDDENSDDW
-119 SYIVNNW
+119 SYIANNW
-126 KLIPQKSSFIN
+126 KIIPQSEGFKHVANKS
-137 AANGLINKDTKNVA
+137 INKDITNVS
-151 KDREYYLNLTQ
+151 KDREYYLNLSQ

-186 ENQKWKDNVDK
+186 ENKKWKDNAK
-197 ALEKY
+197 KTLFKY
-202 TEWDKDKE
+202 I
-210 SKYYYSSSNLHSAL
+210 
-224 SNAKAAGDYDAA
+224 GA
-236 VILNLAYRNAKEN
+236 VIKPYLTKYEIDEINPAYVK
-249 EKWENNIDKVLEKYT
+249 K
-264 HYDKDSE
+264 
-271 YYYTSNNLSYAL
+271 
-283 INAEAEGDY
+283 
-292 EAVYTLREAY
+292 AY
-302 KNAVENEK
+302 KNAVEAGDYDSAVILHQVILNDLEDEKKATENEK
-310 AQKEKPAKDGEQT
+310 AQKEKADETATNEKPTNEKP
-323 FTKEEAWEIYYSPT
+323 TKEEEQIEENQDLRVDDKAPRETSTETTTNEKPT
-337 GTAIGLFEN
+337 KEEEQIKEN
-346 FNNTLG
+346 QDL
-352 MTAEEARKEFLSK
+352 K
-365 NPNPSESAKKAF
+365 
-377 RDVYKT
+377 
-383 ELVEGKVTAS
+383 
-393 EEDQTENL
+393 
-401 QVGGKAPR
+401 VGGKAPR

-430 VYQTLTDDEKR
+430 TYQTLTDDEKR
-441 DALKKATERA
+441 DALKKATEKA
-451 LNEYSSSFI
+451 LNEYSLKFI
-460 DKVNAREDAA
+460 DKVTAREDAA

-522 FSPTE
+522 LTPTE

-551 KILMSSLDTLIKDS
+551 KILMSSIDTLIKDS
-565 EVLRELGISDFKVFD
+565 DVLRELGISDFKIFD

-598 LDKILKEKADFI
+598 LDKILQEKADFI
-610 ENLPEAEK
+610 DSLPEKEK

-624 IIATGVSEPDS
+624 VIATGVSEPGS
-635 AAYLVA
+635 AEYLIA
-641 TYREAEMELKF
+641 SYREAKMALEF

-664 SKMEIDLK
+664 SKMEIDIK
-672 LNGIKTNNELLS
+672 LAGMKVNNDLLS
-684 GQLDSVKIKNEKD
+684 GQLDSIKLKNEKD
-697 RATMTAEIEAV
+697 RATMAAEIEAV
-708 ILENKQLIEDI
+708 VLENKQLIEDI

-726 EYLAKEKEKELEK
+726 EYLAKEKEKELEQ
-739 KVADIVS
+739 KVASIVS
-746 TYATVGTNIGDTV
+746 TYAAVGTHTGNTV
-759 ANIIDAVIPGK
+759 AAIIDAVIPG
-770 SRGK
+770 

>member
-31 TKDTETKDKE
+31 TKDEKTKDEKTKDE
-41 TNNDSKIVKVS
+41 SKIVKVS

-69 KQDKNKIKQLEK
+69 KQDKDKIKQLEK

-86 EKEIKDQV
+86 EKEIKDQI

-99 YKPNTNAWNGV
+99 YKSGENAWNGV
-110 IDDENADDL
+110 IDDENADDW
-119 SYIVNNW
+119 SYIARNW
-126 KLIPQKSSFIN
+126 SNIPQRGDFNHIVT
-137 AANGLINKDTKNVA
+137 NKIYEDTTNVS
-151 KDREYYLNLTQ
+151 KDREYWLNLSQ

-171 QENPDDPDNYKKWEE
+171 QENPDDPNNYKKWEE
-186 ENQKWKDNVDK
+186 ENQKWKDNAKK
-197 ALEKY
+197 AL
-202 TEWDKDKE
+202 
-210 SKYYYSSSNLHSAL
+210 SK
-224 SNAKAAGDYDAA
+224 
-236 VILNLAYRNAKEN
+236 NLALPPYLAKHE
-249 EKWENNIDKVLEKYT
+249 IDEINP
-264 HYDKDSE
+264 E
-271 YYYTSNNLSYAL
+271 Y
-283 INAEAEGDY
+283 
-292 EAVYTLREAY
+292 VKRAY
-302 KNAVENEK
+302 KNAVEAGDYDSAVILHQVILNAIKDEKNTKENEK
-310 AQKEKPAKDGEQT
+310 AKDETSDETTTTEKPTKEGKQT
-323 FTKEEAWEIYYSPT
+323 FTKEDAWEIYDSPS
-337 GTAIGLFEN
+337 GTATGLFEN

-365 NPNPSESAKKAF
+365 NPNPSEAAKKAF
-377 RDVYKT
+377 RKVYGS
-383 ELVEGKVTAS
+383 ELVESKVTAS
-393 EEDQTENL
+393 EEDQTEGNKNF
-401 QVGGKAPR
+401 QVGGKTQR

-419 SKNIKDLVLDE
+419 SKNIKDLLLDE
-430 VYQTLTDDEKR
+430 TFQTLTEDEKR

-451 LNEYSSSFI
+451 LNEYSLKFI
-460 DKVNAREDAA
+460 DKVTAREDAA

-527 RTVLEDYNKTMLENA
+527 KTVLENYNETMMKNA
-542 FDRDNENRK
+542 FGRDDENRK
-551 KILMSSLDTLIKDS
+551 RILNSSIDTLIKDS
-565 EVLRELGISDFKVFD
+565 DVLRELGISDFKIFD
-580 NFTEKV
+580 DFTEKV

-610 ENLPEAEK
+610 ENLPEKEK
-618 NKYIGY
+618 NTYIGY
-624 IIATGVSEPDS
+624 IIATGVSEPGS
-635 AAYLVA
+635 AEYLIA
-641 TYREAEMELKF
+641 AYREAEMELKF

-672 LNGIKTNNELLS
+672 LAGIEANNEKLFAE
-684 GQLDSVKIKNEKD
+684 LDSIEMKNEVD
-697 RATMTAEIEAV
+697 RKTMTEKIEAV
-708 ILENKQLIEDI
+708 ALENKQLIEDI

-739 KVADIVS
+739 MVADIVS
-746 TYATVGTNIGDTV
+746 IYTAAGTNTGNTV
-759 ANIIDAVIPGK
+759 AEIIDAIIPG
-770 SRGK
+770 

>member
-31 TKDTETKDKE
+31 TKDEKTKD
-41 TNNDSKIVKVS
+41 DSKIVKVS
-52 LGNDA
+52 LGNDS

-69 KQDKNKIKQLEK
+69 KQDKDKIKQLEK

-99 YKPNTNAWNGV
+99 YKPGTNAWNGV
-110 IDDENADDL
+110 IDDKNADDW
-119 SYIVNNW
+119 SYIANNW
-126 KLIPQKSSFIN
+126 GDIPNRNDFKEA
-137 AANGLINKDTKNVA
+137 AANKINEDTKNIS
-151 KDREYYLNLTQ
+151 KDREYYLNLSQ

-186 ENQKWKDNVDK
+186 ESQKWLNNVEK
-197 ALEKY
+197 ALKIY
-202 TEWDKDKE
+202 GTFDKWSE
-210 SKYYYSSSNLHSAL
+210 MYYSQTNLKIAF
-224 SNAKAAGDYDAA
+224 NAARRAGDYDTAA
-236 VILNLAYRNAKEN
+236 ILRQALINAKEN
-249 EKWENNIDKVLEKYT
+249 EKAK
-264 HYDKDSE
+264 
-271 YYYTSNNLSYAL
+271 
-283 INAEAEGDY
+283 
-292 EAVYTLREAY
+292 
-302 KNAVENEK
+302 EK
-310 AQKEKPAKDGEQT
+310 AKEETSDETTTTDKPAKDGEQT
-323 FTKEEAWEIYYSPT
+323 FTKEKAWEIYNSPS
-337 GTAIGLFEN
+337 GTATGLFEN
-346 FNNTLG
+346 FNTLG
-352 MTAEEARKEFLSK
+352 MTAEEAKKEFLSK
-365 NPNPSESAKKAF
+365 NPNPSEAAKNAF
-377 RDVYKT
+377 RKVYGS
-383 ELVEGKVTAS
+383 ELVESKVTAS
-393 EEDQTENL
+393 EETQPTQNQNY
-401 QVGGKAPR
+401 QVGGKTQR

-430 VYQTLTDDEKR
+430 TYQTLTDDEKR

-451 LNEYSSSFI
+451 LNEYSLKFI
-460 DKVNAREDAA
+460 DKVTAREDAA

-551 KILMSSLDTLIKDS
+551 KILNSSIDTLIKDS
-565 EVLRELGISDFKVFD
+565 DVLRELGISDFKIFD

-610 ENLPEAEK
+610 ENLPEKEK
-618 NKYIGY
+618 NTYIGY
-624 IIATGVSEPDS
+624 IIATGVSEPGS
-635 AAYLVA
+635 AEYLIA
-641 TYREAEMELKF
+641 AYREAEMELKF

-664 SKMEIDLK
+664 SKMEIDFK
-672 LNGIKTNNELLS
+672 LANMNVNNKKLVAE
-684 GQLDSVKIKNEKD
+684 LDSIEIKNEID
-697 RATMTAEIEAV
+697 RSTMTEKIEAV
-708 ILENKQLIEDI
+708 VLENKQLIEDI

-726 EYLAKEKEKELEK
+726 EYLAKEKEKELEQ
-739 KVADIVS
+739 KVANIVS
-746 TYATVGTNIGDTV
+746 TYATVGSNTANTV
-759 ANIIDAVIPGK
+759 AAIIDAIIPG
-770 SRGK
+770 

>member
-15 IDPKDLQ
+15 IDPKDLK
-22 VSFDNNTTE
+22 VSFDNNATETKETE
-31 TKDTETKDKE
+31 TKDEKTKD
-41 TNNDSKIVKVS
+41 DSKIVKVS

-57 EALAE
+57 EALKE
-62 EKSKPKD
+62 EKSKPKE
-69 KQDKNKIKQLEK
+69 KQDKDKIKQLEK

-99 YKPNTNAWNGV
+99 NKPSSNAWNGV
-110 IDDENADDL
+110 IDEKNADDW
-119 SYIVNNW
+119 SYIADNW
-126 KLIPQKSSFIN
+126 KIIPQSEDFKHVANKSID
-137 AANGLINKDTKNVA
+137 KDITNVS
-151 KDREYYLNLTQ
+151 KDREYYLNLSQ
-162 RGFEEWNGM
+162 KGFEEWNGM

-186 ENQKWKDNVDK
+186 ENQKWKDNAKK
-197 ALEKY
+197 ALFKY
-202 TEWDKDKE
+202 TPVILRRYLT
-210 SKYYYSSSNLHSAL
+210 KYEIDEINLEYIRRAL
-224 SNAKAAGDYDAA
+224 DIARDHGDYDAA
-236 VILNLAYRNAKEN
+236 AILMQAYNNAIDKAFKNAAEN
-249 EKWENNIDKVLEKYT
+249 EKSDETSDETSDEKST
-264 HYDKDSE
+264 E
-271 YYYTSNNLSYAL
+271 T
-283 INAEAEGDY
+283 
-292 EAVYTLREAY
+292 TT
-302 KNAVENEK
+302 NEK
-310 AQKEKPAKDGEQT
+310 PTKDGEQT
-323 FTKEEAWEIYYSPT
+323 FTKEKAWEIYYSPS
-337 GTAIGLFEN
+337 GTATGLFEN
-346 FNNTLG
+346 FNTLG
-352 MTAEEARKEFLSK
+352 MTAEEAKKEFLSK
-365 NPNPSESAKKAF
+365 NPNPSENAKNAF
-377 RDVYKT
+377 RKVYKS

-393 EEDQTENL
+393 EEEQTEGNKNF
-401 QVGGKAPR
+401 QVGGKTQR

-419 SKNIKDLVLDE
+419 SKNIKDLLLDE
-430 VYQTLTDDEKR
+430 TFQTLTDDEKR
-441 DALKKATERA
+441 DALKKATEKA
-451 LNEYSSSFI
+451 LNEYSLKFI
-460 DKVNAREDAA
+460 DKVNTREDAA

-488 FGERKTPKSL
+488 FGEKGTAKSL

-551 KILMSSLDTLIKDS
+551 KILMSSIDTLIKDS
-565 EVLRELGISDFKVFD
+565 DVLRELGISDFKIFD

-610 ENLPEAEK
+610 DNLPEKEK

-624 IIATGVSEPDS
+624 IIATGVSEPGS
-635 AAYLVA
+635 AEYLIA
-641 TYREAEMELKF
+641 AYREAEMELKF

-672 LNGIKTNNELLS
+672 LAGMKVNNKTLS
-684 GQLDSVKIKNEKD
+684 AQLDSIEIKNEKD

-708 ILENKQLIEDI
+708 VLENKQLIEDI

-746 TYATVGTNIGDTV
+746 TYASVGTHTGNTV
-759 ANIIDAVIPGK
+759 AAIIDAIIPG
-770 SRGK
+770 

>member
-22 VSFDNNTTE
+22 VSFGNNTTE
-31 TKDTETKDKE
+31 TKDKETKEEPKA
-41 TNNDSKIVKVS
+41 IKVS
-52 LGNDA
+52 LGNDS

-69 KQDKNKIKQLEK
+69 KQDKDKIKQLEK

-99 YKPNTNAWNGV
+99 YKPDSNTWNGV
-110 IDDENADDL
+110 IDDKNSDDW
-119 SYIVNNW
+119 SYIANNW
-126 KLIPQKSSFIN
+126 KIIPQSEDFKHVANKS
-137 AANGLINKDTKNVA
+137 INKDITNVS
-151 KDREYYLNLTQ
+151 KDREYYLNLSQ

-186 ENQKWKDNVDK
+186 ENKKWKDNAK
-197 ALEKY
+197 KTLFKY
-202 TEWDKDKE
+202 I
-210 SKYYYSSSNLHSAL
+210 
-224 SNAKAAGDYDAA
+224 GA
-236 VILNLAYRNAKEN
+236 VIKPYLTKYEIDEINPAYVK
-249 EKWENNIDKVLEKYT
+249 K
-264 HYDKDSE
+264 
-271 YYYTSNNLSYAL
+271 
-283 INAEAEGDY
+283 
-292 EAVYTLREAY
+292 AY
-302 KNAVENEK
+302 KNAVEAGDYDSAVILHQVILNDLEDEKKATENEK
-310 AQKEKPAKDGEQT
+310 AQKEKADETATNEKPTNEKP
-323 FTKEEAWEIYYSPT
+323 TKEEEQIEENQDLRVDDKAPRETSTETTTNEKPT
-337 GTAIGLFEN
+337 KEEEQIKEN
-346 FNNTLG
+346 QDL
-352 MTAEEARKEFLSK
+352 K
-365 NPNPSESAKKAF
+365 
-377 RDVYKT
+377 
-383 ELVEGKVTAS
+383 
-393 EEDQTENL
+393 
-401 QVGGKAPR
+401 VGGKAPR

-430 VYQTLTDDEKR
+430 TYQTLTDDEKR
-441 DALKKATERA
+441 DALKKATEKA
-451 LNEYSSSFI
+451 LNEYSLKFI
-460 DKVNAREDAA
+460 DKVTAREDAA

-522 FSPTE
+522 LSPTE

-551 KILMSSLDTLIKDS
+551 KILMSSIDTLIKDS
-565 EVLRELGISDFKVFD
+565 DVLRELGISDFKIFD

-598 LDKILKEKADFI
+598 LDKILQEKADFI
-610 ENLPEAEK
+610 DSLPEKEK

-624 IIATGVSEPDS
+624 VIATGVSEPGS
-635 AAYLVA
+635 AEYLIA
-641 TYREAEMELKF
+641 SYREAKMALEF

-664 SKMEIDLK
+664 SKMEIDIK
-672 LNGIKTNNELLS
+672 LAGMKVNNDLLS
-684 GQLDSVKIKNEKD
+684 GQLDSIKLKNEKD
-697 RATMTAEIEAV
+697 RATMAAEIEAV
-708 ILENKQLIEDI
+708 VLENKQLIEDI

-726 EYLAKEKEKELEK
+726 EYLAKEKEKELEQ
-739 KVADIVS
+739 KVASIVS
-746 TYATVGTNIGDTV
+746 TYAAVGTHTGNTV
-759 ANIIDAVIPGK
+759 AAILDAIIPG
-770 SRGK
+770 

>member
-22 VSFDNNTTE
+22 VSFGNNTTE
-31 TKDTETKDKE
+31 TKDKETKEEPKA
-41 TNNDSKIVKVS
+41 IKVS
-52 LGNDA
+52 LGNDS

-62 EKSKPKD
+62 EKSKPKE
-69 KQDKNKIKQLEK
+69 KQDKDKIKQLEK

-99 YKPNTNAWNGV
+99 YKPDSNTWNGV
-110 IDDENADDL
+110 IDDKNSDDW
-119 SYIVNNW
+119 SYIANNW
-126 KLIPQKSSFIN
+126 KIIPQSEDFKHVANKS
-137 AANGLINKDTKNVA
+137 INKDITNVS
-151 KDREYYLNLTQ
+151 KDREYYLNLSQ

-186 ENQKWKDNVDK
+186 ENQKWKDNAK
-197 ALEKY
+197 KTLFKY
-202 TEWDKDKE
+202 I
-210 SKYYYSSSNLHSAL
+210 
-224 SNAKAAGDYDAA
+224 GA
-236 VILNLAYRNAKEN
+236 VIKPYLTKYEIDEINPAYVK
-249 EKWENNIDKVLEKYT
+249 K
-264 HYDKDSE
+264 
-271 YYYTSNNLSYAL
+271 
-283 INAEAEGDY
+283 
-292 EAVYTLREAY
+292 AY
-302 KNAVENEK
+302 KNAVEAGDYDSAVILHQVILNDLEDEKKATENEK
-310 AQKEKPAKDGEQT
+310 AQKEKADETATNEKPTNEKP
-323 FTKEEAWEIYYSPT
+323 TKEEEQIE
-337 GTAIGLFEN
+337 EN
-346 FNNTLG
+346 QDL
-352 MTAEEARKEFLSK
+352 K
-365 NPNPSESAKKAF
+365 
-377 RDVYKT
+377 
-383 ELVEGKVTAS
+383 
-393 EEDQTENL
+393 
-401 QVGGKAPR
+401 VGGKAPR

-430 VYQTLTDDEKR
+430 TFQTLTDDEKR
-441 DALKKATERA
+441 DALKKATEKA
-451 LNEYSSSFI
+451 LNEYSLKFI
-460 DKVNAREDAA
+460 DKVTAREDAA

-522 FSPTE
+522 LTPTE

-551 KILMSSLDTLIKDS
+551 KILMSSIDTLIKDS
-565 EVLRELGISDFKVFD
+565 DVLRELGISDFKIFD

-598 LDKILKEKADFI
+598 LDKILQEKADFI
-610 ENLPEAEK
+610 DSLPEKEK

-624 IIATGVSEPDS
+624 VIATGVSEPGS
-635 AAYLVA
+635 AEYLIA
-641 TYREAEMELKF
+641 SYREAKMALEF

-664 SKMEIDLK
+664 SKMEIDIK
-672 LNGIKTNNELLS
+672 LAGMKVNNDLLS
-684 GQLDSVKIKNEKD
+684 GQLDSIKLKNEKD

-708 ILENKQLIEDI
+708 VLENKQLIEDI

-726 EYLAKEKEKELEK
+726 EYLAKEKEKELEQ
-739 KVADIVS
+739 KVANIVS
-746 TYATVGTNIGDTV
+746 TYAAAGANTANTV
-759 ANIIDAVIPGK
+759 AAIIDAVIPG
-770 SRGK
+770 

>member
-31 TKDTETKDKE
+31 TKDTETKD
-41 TNNDSKIVKVS
+41 DSKIVKVS

-69 KQDKNKIKQLEK
+69 KQDKDKIKQLEK

-86 EKEIKDQV
+86 EKEIKKQV
-94 KNNKK
+94 ENNKK
-99 YKPNTNAWNGV
+99 YKPGTNAWNDV
-110 IDDENADDL
+110 IDNENADDW
-119 SYIVNNW
+119 SYISRKW
-126 KLIPQKSSFIN
+126 GDEKIPKLLDFREA
-137 AANGLINKDTKNVA
+137 AANKINEDNTNA
-151 KDREYYLNLTQ
+151 SKDREYWLNLSQ
-162 RGFEEWNGM
+162 KGFEEWNSM
-171 QENPDDPDNYKKWEE
+171 QENPDDPDNYDKWEK
-186 ENQKWKDNVDK
+186 ENQKWLNNVEK

-202 TEWDKDKE
+202 TIYSKE
-210 SKYYYSSSNLHSAL
+210 DEMFYSPNNISLAL
-224 SNAKAAGDYDAA
+224 KMARYKGDYDAVA
-236 VILNLAYRNAKEN
+236 ILSQAYRNAKEN
-249 EKWENNIDKVLEKYT
+249 EKA
-264 HYDKDSE
+264 KDE
-271 YYYTSNNLSYAL
+271 TSTETTTN
-283 INAEAEGDY
+283 
-292 EAVYTLREAY
+292 
-302 KNAVENEK
+302 
-310 AQKEKPAKDGEQT
+310 EKPAKDGEQT
-323 FTKEEAWEIYYSPT
+323 FTKEKAWEIYNSPT
-337 GTAIGLFEN
+337 GTARGLFEN
-346 FNNTLG
+346 FQTLN
-352 MTAEEARKEFLSK
+352 MTAEEAREEFLSK
-365 NPNPSESAKKAF
+365 NPNPSETAKNAF
-377 RDVYKT
+377 RKVYKS

-393 EEDQTENL
+393 EEDQTKGNKNF
-401 QVGGKAPR
+401 QVGGKTQR

-419 SKNIKDLVLDE
+419 SKNIKDLLLDE
-430 VYQTLTDDEKR
+430 TYQTLTNDEKR
-441 DALKKATERA
+441 EALKKATEKA
-451 LNEYSSSFI
+451 LNEYSLKFI

-475 LPRFAIQHYLEGD
+475 LPRFAIQHFLEED
-488 FGERKTPKSL
+488 FGDKKDPKSW

-542 FDRDNENRK
+542 FGRDNENRK
-551 KILMSSLDTLIKDS
+551 KILNSSIDTLIKDS
-565 EVLRELGISDFKVFD
+565 DVLRELGISDFKIFD
-580 NFTEKV
+580 GFTEKV

-610 ENLPEAEK
+610 ENLPEKEK
-618 NKYIGY
+618 NTYIGY
-624 IIATGVSEPDS
+624 IIATGVSEPGS
-635 AAYLVA
+635 AEYLIA
-641 TYREAEMELKF
+641 AYREAEMELKF

-672 LNGIKTNNELLS
+672 LAGMKVNNKTLS
-684 GQLDSVKIKNEKD
+684 AQLDSIEIKNEKD

-708 ILENKQLIEDI
+708 ILENKQLIEEI

-726 EYLAKEKEKELEK
+726 EYLAKEKEKELEQ
-739 KVADIVS
+739 KVANIVS
-746 TYATVGTNIGDTV
+746 TYASVGSNTGNTV
-759 ANIIDAVIPGK
+759 AAIIDAIIPG
-770 SRGK
+770 

>member
-10 DEKVE
+10 DKKVE

-31 TKDTETKDKE
+31 TKDVETKEEPKV
-41 TNNDSKIVKVS
+41 IKVS

-62 EKSKPKD
+62 EKSKSKE
-69 KQDKNKIKQLEK
+69 KQDKDKIKQLEK

-99 YKPNTNAWNGV
+99 YKPSSNAWNGV
-110 IDDENADDL
+110 IDEKNADDW
-119 SYIVNNW
+119 SYIANNW
-126 KLIPQKSSFIN
+126 KNIPQSEDFGK
-137 AANGLINKDTKNVA
+137 AAGTSILNDIKNIS
-151 KDREYYLNLTQ
+151 KDREYWLNLTQ

-171 QENPDDPDNYKKWEE
+171 QENPDDPDNYEKWKEE
-186 ENQKWKDNVDK
+186 HQKWKNNVFK

-202 TEWDKDKE
+202 SPLPEWSDR
-210 SKYYYSSSNLHSAL
+210 YSASGNVGSAF
-224 SNAKAAGDYDAA
+224 NKALGAGDYDAA
-236 VILNLAYRNAKEN
+236 TLLFHAFK
-249 EKWENNIDKVLEKYT
+249 NIIE
-264 HYDKDSE
+264 S
-271 YYYTSNNLSYAL
+271 
-283 INAEAEGDY
+283 
-292 EAVYTLREAY
+292 
-302 KNAVENEK
+302 EK
-310 AQKEKPAKDGEQT
+310 AEDETSDETTTTEKPTKDGEQT
-323 FTKEEAWEIYYSPT
+323 FTKEKAWEIYNSSS
-337 GTAIGLFEN
+337 GTARGLFEN
-346 FNNTLG
+346 FQTLN
-352 MTAEEARKEFLSK
+352 MDAEEARKEFLSK
-365 NPNPSESAKKAF
+365 NPNPSETAKNAF
-377 RDVYKT
+377 RNVYKS
-383 ELVEGKVTAS
+383 ELVESKVTAS
-393 EEDQTENL
+393 EEDKNKNF
-401 QVGGKAPR
+401 QVGRQTQR

-430 VYQTLTDDEKR
+430 TFQTLTDDEKR
-441 DALKKATERA
+441 DALKKATEKA
-451 LNEYSSSFI
+451 LNKYSLSFI
-460 DKVNAREDAA
+460 DKVNTREDAA

-551 KILMSSLDTLIKDS
+551 KILLSSIDTLIKDS
-565 EVLRELGISDFKVFD
+565 DVLRELGISDFKIFD
-580 NFTEKV
+580 DFTEKV

-610 ENLPEAEK
+610 DNLPEKEK

-624 IIATGVSEPDS
+624 IIATGVSEPGS
-635 AAYLVA
+635 AEYLIA
-641 TYREAEMELKF
+641 AYREAEIELEF

-672 LNGIKTNNELLS
+672 LAGMKVNNKTLS
-684 GQLDSVKIKNEKD
+684 AQLDSIEIKNEKD

-726 EYLAKEKEKELEK
+726 SYLAKEKEKELEA
-739 KVADIVS
+739 KVANIVS
-746 TYATVGTNIGDTV
+746 TYASVGTNTGNTV
-759 ANIIDAVIPGK
+759 AAIIDAIIPG
-770 SRGK
+770 